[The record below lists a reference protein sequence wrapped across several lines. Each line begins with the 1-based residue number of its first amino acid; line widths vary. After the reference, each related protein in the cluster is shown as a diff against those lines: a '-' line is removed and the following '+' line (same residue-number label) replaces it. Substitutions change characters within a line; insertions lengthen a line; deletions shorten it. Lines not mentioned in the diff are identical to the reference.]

1 MAKFQK
7 GQSGNPKGRPPGS
20 SPAADYRKLLDPHV
34 PALIQRAVDLALS
47 GDTTA
52 LRICLERVFP
62 ALKAIDAP
70 IEIDGLSAAEGL
82 TAQGN
87 AIIAALAEGHIS
99 TSDAAHAMQ
108 SISQLARVTEIDELE
123 QRVARLEAE
132 NGG

>member
-87 AIIAALAEGHIS
+87 AIIAALAEGQIS